1 MFALWRHR
9 ELLARSQRSSTAD
22 QLLAAEAKYR
32 TLVEQL
38 PLVTYIDA
46 LTESATSL
54 YASPQVQSLLG
65 YSVDEWLSD
74 PEFFPKLLH
83 PGDRDRILALVAH
96 CNETAEPFEAE
107 YRLIARDGRTVWVQD
122 ESLVVQ
128 DADGRKLFT
137 QGYLLDITARKEAE
151 QRLAAAHAVAR
162 LTAEAETTEEAA
174 PQIVDVV
181 CGALG
186 WESGAVWLFDPE
198 RDELTCVAS
207 RGELDVSVADLA
219 RRRGTPV
226 STSQSESS
234 SSDGTYAVPVLSG
247 PEVLGVLAFRGRG
260 MCEPDDEVAG
270 TLAVI
275 ASQLAQFI
283 ERKRSE
289 QALRHQALHDGLTG
303 LPNRALFHDRVQH
316 TLEQSRR
323 RDEPFALLIMDLDCF
338 KDVNDTLGHHFGDQL
353 LHDLGTRLRECVRKS
368 ETVARLGGDEF
379 GFLLPGMDRREA
391 AALVERVQGVLSQSF
406 TVHGMPLEIEA
417 SIGIAF
423 YPEHGAG
430 VDELL
435 QHADVA
441 MYVAKRAAARSAV
454 YDADEDRNTRTRL
467 TIGGELRRALEQREL
482 AIFYQPQI
490 ELATGLVTG
499 VEAMLGWQHPTHGL
513 LAPEALRPIAERAGL
528 IDGLTRYVVEGAL
541 RQRALWQRDGYQWP
555 VAINVSIRSLDRE
568 QFAVDLGELLD
579 RWNVPAS
586 ALKLEL
592 TEPAPVTS
600 PSRAAEVVEALRRRG
615 VRVTLDHV
623 GGGQASIAPLRA
635 LPLDEMK
642 LDASLVAG
650 IGSSSHDLAIVA
662 STVDLARRLG
672 LDVVADGVDTP
683 ELCAELA
690 GLGCHSGQGRHW
702 TAPLPAD
709 RLTSWLARRLAAG
722 DTENQAA

>member
-9 ELLARSQRSSTAD
+9 ELPARYQRSSTKD

-54 YASPQVQSLLG
+54 YASPQVESLLG
-65 YSVDEWLSD
+65 YSVDEWLGD

-83 PGDRDRILALVAH
+83 PDDRDRILALVAH

-137 QGYLLDITARKEAE
+137 QGYLLDITARKESE
-151 QRLAAAHAVAR
+151 QRLAATHAVAR
-162 LTAEAETTEEAA
+162 VTADAETTEEAA
-174 PQIVDVV
+174 PQMVEVV
-181 CGALG
+181 CEVLA
-186 WESGAVWLFDPE
+186 WESGAVWLVDRE
-198 RDELTCVAS
+198 HDELRCVAS
-207 RGELDVSVADLA
+207 RGELDVGVADLA
-219 RRRGTPV
+219 RERGTPV
-226 STSQSESS
+226 SKPQLESS
-234 SSDGTYAVPVLSG
+234 GRDGTYAVPVLSG
-247 PEVLGVLAFRGRG
+247 AEVLGVLAFRGRG
-260 MCEPDDEVAG
+260 TCEPDDEVAG
-270 TLAVI
+270 TLGVI

-303 LPNRALFHDRVQH
+303 LPNRTLFHDRVQH
-316 TLEQSRR
+316 ALEQSRR
-323 RDEPFALLIMDLDCF
+323 REEPFALLIMDLDCF
-338 KDVNDTLGHHFGDQL
+338 KDVNDTLGHHFGDRL
-353 LHDLGTRLRECVRKS
+353 LHELGTRLRKCVRSS

-379 GFLLPGMDRREA
+379 GFLLTAVDTLET
-391 AALVERVQGVLSQSF
+391 AALIERVQGVLSKPF

-441 MYVAKRAAARSAV
+441 MYVAKRSRARSAV
-454 YDADEDRNTRTRL
+454 YDADEDSNTPTRL
-467 TIGGELRRALEQREL
+467 TIGGELRRAVEQREL
-482 AIFYQPQI
+482 ALLYQPQV

-528 IDGLTRYVVEGAL
+528 IDVLTRYVVEGAV
-541 RQRALWQRDGYQWP
+541 RQRAQWQREGHRWP
-555 VAINVSIRSLDRE
+555 VAINVSTRSLDRE
-568 QFAVDLGELLD
+568 RFAVDLEELLD
-579 RWNVPAS
+579 RWSVSAF

-592 TEPAPVTS
+592 TEPAAVTD
-600 PSRAAEVVEALRRRG
+600 PGRAAEALEMLRRRG
-615 VRVTLDHV
+615 VRVTLDHF
-623 GGGQASIAPLRA
+623 GGGQSSIASLRL

-650 IGSSSHDLAIVA
+650 VVSSPDDLAIVV
-662 STVDLARRLG
+662 SSDRPRTTPWPRGGRR
-672 LDVVADGVDTP
+672 
-683 ELCAELA
+683 
-690 GLGCHSGQGRHW
+690 
-702 TAPLPAD
+702 
-709 RLTSWLARRLAAG
+709 RRRYA
-722 DTENQAA
+722 

>member
-9 ELLARSQRSSTAD
+9 ELLSRVQRSSTET

-54 YASPQVQSLLG
+54 YASPQVESLLG

-83 PGDRDRILALVAH
+83 PGDRERILALVAH
-96 CNETAEPFEAE
+96 CNETAEPFKAE
-107 YRLIARDGRTVWVQD
+107 YRLITRDGRTVWVQD

-137 QGYLLDITARKEAE
+137 QGYLLDITARKESE
-151 QRLAAAHAVAR
+151 QRLAVAHAVAR
-162 LTAEAETTEEAA
+162 VTAEAETTGEAA
-174 PQIVDVV
+174 PRIVEIV
-181 CGALG
+181 CDALA
-186 WESGAVWLFDPE
+186 WEDGAVWLVDPE
-198 RDELTCVAS
+198 QDELRCVAS
-207 RGELDVSVADLA
+207 RGELDADVADLA
-219 RRRGTPV
+219 RGRGTPV
-226 STSQSESS
+226 SKAQAESS
-234 SSDGTYAVPVLSG
+234 PRDGTYAVPVMSG
-247 PEVLGVLAFRGRG
+247 AEVLSVLAFRGRG
-260 MCEPDDEVAG
+260 ICEPDHEVAG
-270 TLAVI
+270 TLGVVS
-275 ASQLAQFI
+275 SQLAQFI
-283 ERKRSE
+283 ERKRAE
-289 QALRHQALHDGLTG
+289 LALRHQALHDGLTG

-316 TLEQSRR
+316 ALEQSRR
-323 RDEPFALLIMDLDCF
+323 REEPFAVLVMDLDCF
-338 KDVNDTLGHHFGDQL
+338 KDVNDTLGHHFGDRL
-353 LHDLGTRLRECVRKS
+353 LHELGTRLGECVRSS

-379 GFLLPGMDRREA
+379 GFLLTGIDGRETR
-391 AALVERVQGVLSQSF
+391 ALVERVQGVLSEPF

-423 YPEHGAG
+423 YPDHGAG

-441 MYVAKRAAARSAV
+441 MYVAKRTGALSAV

-482 AIFYQPQI
+482 ALFYQPQV
-490 ELATGLVTG
+490 ELATGMVTG

-513 LAPEALRPIAERAGL
+513 LAREALRPIAERAGL
-528 IDGLTRYVVEGAL
+528 IDGMTRYIVEGAL
-541 RQRALWQRDGYQWP
+541 RQRAQWQREGYRWP
-555 VAINVSIRSLDRE
+555 VAINVSTRSLDRE
-568 QFAVDLGELLD
+568 QFAVDLEELLG
-579 RWNVPAS
+579 RLNLPAS

-592 TEPAPVTS
+592 TEPAAVTD
-600 PSRAAEVVEALRRRG
+600 PGRAAEALEVLRRRG

-623 GGGQASIAPLRA
+623 GGPQSSIASLRL
-635 LPLDEMK
+635 LPLDEVK

-650 IGSSSHDLAIVA
+650 VETSADDLAIVA
-662 STVDLARRLG
+662 SSTELARRLG

-683 ELCAELA
+683 ELCTVLA
-690 GLGCHSGQGRHW
+690 DLGCDSGQGRHW
-702 TAPLPAD
+702 TAPLPPD
-709 RLTSWLARRLAAG
+709 RLTAWLANRRAASG
-722 DTENQAA
+722 TENQAA

>member
-1 MFALWRHR
+1 MFVLWRHR
-9 ELLARSQRSSTAD
+9 ELLARFQRSSTED
-22 QLLAAEAKYR
+22 RLLAAEAKYR

-54 YASPQVQSLLG
+54 YASPQVESLLG

-83 PGDRDRILALVAH
+83 PDDRDRILALVAH

-137 QGYLLDITARKEAE
+137 QGYLLDITARKESE

-162 LTAEAETTEEAA
+162 LIAEAETAEVAA
-174 PQIVDVV
+174 PQIVEVV
-181 CGALG
+181 CEALG
-186 WESGAVWLFDPE
+186 WESGAVWLFD
-198 RDELTCVAS
+198 RKQHELRCVAS
-207 RGELDVSVADLA
+207 RGDLDVGVANLA
-219 RRRGTPV
+219 RESRTPV
-226 STSQSESS
+226 SKPESKS
-234 SSDGTYAVPVLSG
+234 SRCDGTYAVPVLSG
-247 PEVLGVLAFRGRG
+247 SEVLGVLAFRGRHTG
-260 MCEPDDEVAG
+260 EPDDEVAG
-270 TLAVI
+270 TLGVI
-275 ASQLAQFI
+275 ASQLAQYI

-303 LPNRALFHDRVQH
+303 LPNRDLFRDRVQH

-323 RDEPFALLIMDLDCF
+323 LGHPFALLLMDLDCF

-353 LHDLGTRLRECVRKS
+353 LHELGTRLRECVRSS

-379 GFLLPGMDRREA
+379 GFLVTGVDRRET
-391 AALVERVQGVLSQSF
+391 AALVERVQGVLSKPF

-441 MYVAKRAAARSAV
+441 MYVAKQSRARSAV
-454 YDADEDRNTRTRL
+454 YDADEDSNTPTRL

-482 AIFYQPQI
+482 ALLYQPQV
-490 ELATGLVTG
+490 ELATGMVIG
-499 VEAMLGWQHPTHGL
+499 VEAMLGWQHPAHGL

-528 IDGLTRYVVEGAL
+528 IDALTRYVVEGAL
-541 RQRALWQRDGYQWP
+541 RQRAQWQREGHRWP
-555 VAINVSIRSLDRE
+555 VAINVSTRSLDRE
-568 QFAVDLGELLD
+568 QFAVDLEKLLD
-579 RWNVPAS
+579 RWNVAAS

-592 TEPAPVTS
+592 TDPAPVTDLGG
-600 PSRAAEVVEALRRRG
+600 AAEALEMLRRRG

-623 GGGQASIAPLRA
+623 GGGQSSIVPLRL

-650 IGSSSHDLAIVA
+650 VESSSDDLAIVG
-662 STVDLARRLG
+662 STIDLARRLG
-672 LDVVADGVDTP
+672 LEVVADGVDTP
-683 ELCAELA
+683 ELCAVLA
-690 GLGCHSGQGRHW
+690 DLGCHSGQGRHW
-702 TAPLPAD
+702 TAPLTPD
-709 RLTSWLARRLAAG
+709 RLTTWLASRRGAG
-722 DTENQAA
+722 GTENQAA